1 MSGRYISGKLI
12 KSVQSG
18 GKNVAIEYV
27 EKTSSWIRPSGF
39 PSHSVQDDFVKV
51 AQNNVS
57 KFKAGTVKIAMKYVF
72 ELRLDVF
79 GLGTYMETG
88 NPSIRAPIQSI
99 ITLPMESTLKA
110 TSLMSSTSTSRVS
123 GRDIYIY
130 KVLNVAGVAV
140 M

>member
-39 PSHSVQDDFVKV
+39 PSRSVQDDFVKV
-51 AQNNVS
+51 AQNNLS

-72 ELRLDVF
+72 ELRLVVFWSRYLHRDRESEHQSSDTKHHYTAYGIDAKGDVIDVKH
-79 GLGTYMETG
+79 L
-88 NPSIRAPIQSI
+88 
-99 ITLPMESTLKA
+99 
-110 TSLMSSTSTSRVS
+110 
-123 GRDIYIY
+123 Y
-130 KVLNVAGVAV
+130 K
-140 M
+140 